1 MSEAKTFQ
9 KPAVK
14 VQPKSDSER
23 LVSIFLVYV
32 QPVKINEEGKPVFPK
47 EAFLGLQDIFKKT
60 GPAAKKHMEESIAKG
75 ESFIENNRR
84 KIADILV
91 DEANVEIQLN
101 PDEELRTKVRF
112 ETREI

>member
-1 MSEAKTFQ
+1 
-9 KPAVK
+9 
-14 VQPKSDSER
+14 
-23 LVSIFLVYV
+23 
-32 QPVKINEEGKPVFPK
+32 
-47 EAFLGLQDIFKKT
+47 
-60 GPAAKKHMEESIAKG
+60 MEESIAKG